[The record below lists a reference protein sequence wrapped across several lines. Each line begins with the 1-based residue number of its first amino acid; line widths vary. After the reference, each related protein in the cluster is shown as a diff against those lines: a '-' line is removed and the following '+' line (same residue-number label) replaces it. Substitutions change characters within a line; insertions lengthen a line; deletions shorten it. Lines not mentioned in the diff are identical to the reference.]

1 MRVTLMGDRMGS
13 AAQPRAGCERIN
25 QFIDWST
32 YSLTSLFVSDSLTT

>member
-1 MRVTLMGDRMGS
+1 LFWALLAS
-13 AAQPRAGCERIN
+13 IK